1 MSRLLPCPFC
11 GGEAYYTG
19 INSRPEGA
27 FRIVGAECRRC
38 GAHPYA
44 VTLSISLS
52 EDEQREAAAGHWNRR
67 AKTEHQK
74 EETNAQ

>member
-11 GGEAYYTG
+11 G
-19 INSRPEGA
+19 
-27 FRIVGAECRRC
+27 
-38 GAHPYA
+38 A

>member
-1 MSRLLPCPFC
+1 MSRLLPC
-11 GGEAYYTG
+11 
-19 INSRPEGA
+19 
-27 FRIVGAECRRC
+27 
-38 GAHPYA
+38 PYA